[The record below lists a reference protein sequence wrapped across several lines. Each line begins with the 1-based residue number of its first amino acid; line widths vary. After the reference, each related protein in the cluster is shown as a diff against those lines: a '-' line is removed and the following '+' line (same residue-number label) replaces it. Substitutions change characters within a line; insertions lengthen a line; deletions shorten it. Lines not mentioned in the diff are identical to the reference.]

1 MDCVE
6 CDKKKDENIRGYLK
20 FTGGPHRAF
29 KEQGPFNSYETGKI
43 YRVVLRMAELPFWEL
58 TDEEPEVRKIR
69 EVREVQEVL
78 DPEVLEDEPEDLGVV
93 IEVDEDK
100 VSSLGSSGGITRKL
114 GGKPMSDA
122 DIFAGMDDETLKRVI
137 ESNGVKVDG
146 RWGRTKLLEEAQKT
160 Q

>member
-6 CDKKKDENIRGYLK
+6 CDKKEDVNIRGYLK

-58 TDEEPEVRKIR
+58 TDEEPEVR
-69 EVREVQEVL
+69 EVQEVQEVL
-78 DPEVLEDEPEDLGVV
+78 EPEVLEDEPEELGVI
-93 IEVDEDK
+93 IEVDEDETPS
-100 VSSLGSSGGITRKL
+100 VASSAGLTRKL
-114 GGKPMSDA
+114 GGKPMSDV

>member
-58 TDEEPEVRKIR
+58 TDEEPEVR
-69 EVREVQEVL
+69 EVREVQEVQE
-78 DPEVLEDEPEDLGVV
+78 PEVLEDEPEELGVI
-93 IEVDEDK
+93 IEVDEDETPS
-100 VSSLGSSGGITRKL
+100 VASSAGLTRKL
-114 GGKPMSDA
+114 GGNPMSDA
-122 DIFAGMDDETLKRVI
+122 DIFAGMDDETLRRVI

-146 RWGRTKLLEEAQKT
+146 RWGRNKLLEEAQKT